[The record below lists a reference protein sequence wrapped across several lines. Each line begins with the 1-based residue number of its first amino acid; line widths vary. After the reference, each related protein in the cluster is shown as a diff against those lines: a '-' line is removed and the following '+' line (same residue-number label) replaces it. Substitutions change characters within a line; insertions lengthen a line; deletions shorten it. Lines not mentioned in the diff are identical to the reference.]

1 MRELNDQ
8 ALLREYLERDSHEA
22 FATLVARH
30 VNKAY
35 AIALRLS
42 RNPHHAEEITQA
54 VFVILA
60 RQAPRLGPGVILSG
74 WICRTARLTA
84 ITYLRSEIR
93 RARREQEAHMQSLP
107 NEQDS
112 DTFNRMAPILDDAMS
127 ELGEKD
133 YQAVVL
139 RFFDDK
145 PMSEVGAALGATE
158 DAAKKR
164 VGRALEKLRLLL
176 AKRGFAVPLAA
187 LAAAVS
193 ASSTPAAPA
202 ALAHSAA
209 TAALAKGASSSAS
222 VLALADSTLQI
233 VGWLKLKMPL
243 LGATM
248 VAYAAGISMRE
259 LTLFETACLCAGLLL
274 SLVLPLMLSARPP
287 VDPAHRFVCLKLVW
301 LGQGALASAGLVLL
315 FVEGSG
321 LYATLAGAAACL
333 GCAILL
339 HRHLRLGRP
348 SPGYQQN
355 ATTPS

>member
-22 FATLVARH
+22 FAALVARH

-93 RARREQEAHMQSLP
+93 RGRREQEAHMQSLP
-107 NEQDS
+107 NEQEP
-112 DTFNRMAPILDDAMS
+112 DTFKLIAPILDDAMS
-127 ELGEKD
+127 ELREKD

-145 PMSEVGAALGATE
+145 SMSEVGAALGGTE

-164 VGRALEKLRLLL
+164 IGRALEKLRLLL
-176 AKRGFAVPLAA
+176 VKRGLAIPLAA

-193 ASSTPAAPA
+193 ASATQAAPA
-202 ALAHSAA
+202 TLAHSAA
-209 TAALAKGASSSAS
+209 TAALAKGAATSAS

-233 VGWLKLKMPL
+233 VGWLKLKVPL
-243 LGATM
+243 LGATL

-287 VDPAHRFVCLKLVW
+287 VDPAHRFACLKLVW
-301 LGQGALASAGLVLL
+301 LGQGALALAGLVLL
-315 FVEGSG
+315 FVERSA
-321 LYATLAGAAACL
+321 LYATLVGAAACL
-333 GCAILL
+333 GGAILL
-339 HRHLRLGRP
+339 HRQLRVRPPSLG
-348 SPGYQQN
+348 PGAN
-355 ATTPS
+355 VTAPG